1 MFAIADDACI
11 IIRAVAAK
19 TPGGREFGGV
29 RISDGAD
36 RGTDYAL
43 EPVGGPEPGD
53 MVVDQA
59 GARVFLA
66 PDVVEALADTVLE
79 ASVNHEGIVDF
90 QFGTGGGPE
99 GMTEVRST
107 GHSHVT

>member
-11 IIRAVAAK
+11 IVRAIAAK
-19 TPGGREFGGV
+19 TPGGRESGGL

-43 EPVGGPEPGD
+43 EPVGGPEVGD
-53 MVVDQA
+53 VIVDQA

-66 PDVVEALADTVLE
+66 PDVAEALADTVLE
-79 ASVNHEGIVDF
+79 ASVDHGGVVDF
-90 QFGTGGGPE
+90 RFGTSAGPQ

-107 GHSHVT
+107 GHMH